1 MKLFTQLALVS
12 AIAVSGNA
20 MAMQALDDTQLS
32 ATTGQDGITL
42 TIKPPVKAFS
52 GLTAGAGGVIAID
65 HIYVHDND
73 GLAAA
78 DGGSD
83 TSGAITL
90 DGFAIAGN
98 QPIVVKIDADG
109 NGAGAG
115 NGNAFLNVNVALPSE
130 LVIRTGAI
138 GVAASNRT
146 SASAASVRGVLTKN
160 SHILNSIDVKLGGA
174 VMNIQLGNEVQAG
187 STGTG
192 NATTMIKLSGSV
204 TNGISITGLSLDD
217 NSGVAAAAAVAPVA
231 GVDNSSPADGDFDDA
246 GDVAPVAGQAAKL
259 GTTGGSITI
268 GEILIRDSAGG
279 ANLTLATDI
288 DVSANGLIMTMG
300 GTKTDIMLSNV
311 VLGNAAAV
319 AGVNIDTTASIGD
332 VEIVGLDMVGTQI
345 AISGH

>member
-130 LVIRTGAI
+130 LVIRTGDI

-160 SHILNSIDVKLGGA
+160 SHILDTIDVKLGGA

-217 NSGVAAAAAVAPVA
+217 NSGVAAAAAIA

-246 GDVAPVAGQAAKL
+246 GDVAPQAAKL

-268 GEILIRDSAGG
+268 GEILIRDSANG

-288 DVSANGLIMTMG
+288 DVSANGLILTVG

-311 VLGNAAAV
+311 VLGGAAAV

-332 VEIVGLDMVGTQI
+332 VEIVGLDMVGAQI

>member
-20 MAMQALDDTQLS
+20 MAMQALDDAQLS

-42 TIKPPVKAFS
+42 SIKPPVKAFT
-52 GLTAGAGGVIAID
+52 GLTAGRGGVIAID

-130 LVIRTGAI
+130 LVIRTGDI
-138 GVAASNRT
+138 GVAASNRVAGT
-146 SASAASVRGVLTKN
+146 AASVRGVLTKN
-160 SHILNSIDVKLGGA
+160 SHILDTIDVKLGGA

-204 TNGISITGLSLDD
+204 TNGISIIGLSLDD
-217 NSGVAAAAAVAPVA
+217 NSGVAAAAAIA

-288 DVSANGLIMTMG
+288 DVSANGLILTVG

-332 VEIVGLDMVGTQI
+332 VEIVGLDMVGAQI

>member
-42 TIKPPVKAFS
+42 TIKPPVKAFT
-52 GLTAGAGGVIAID
+52 GLTAGRGGVIAID

-73 GLAAA
+73 GAVGAVTTAAA
-78 DGGSD
+78 
-83 TSGAITL
+83 GAITL

-130 LVIRTGAI
+130 LVIRTGDI

-160 SHILNSIDVKLGGA
+160 SHILDTIDVKLGGA

-217 NSGVAAAAAVAPVA
+217 NSGVAAAAAIA

-246 GDVAPVAGQAAKL
+246 GDVAPQAAKL

-268 GEILIRDSAGG
+268 GEILIRDSANG

-288 DVSANGLIMTMG
+288 DVSANGLILTVG

-311 VLGNAAAV
+311 VLGGAAAV

-332 VEIVGLDMVGTQI
+332 VEIVGLDMVGAQI

>member
-20 MAMQALDDTQLS
+20 MAMQALDDAQLS

-42 TIKPPVKAFS
+42 TIKPPVKAFD
-52 GLTAGAGGVIAID
+52 GLTAGRGGVIAID

-73 GLAAA
+73 GAVGAVPTAAA
-78 DGGSD
+78 
-83 TSGAITL
+83 GAITL

-130 LVIRTGAI
+130 LVIRTGDI

-146 SASAASVRGVLTKN
+146 AASAASVRGVLTKN
-160 SHILNSIDVKLGGA
+160 SHILDSIDVKLGGA

-217 NSGVAAAAAVAPVA
+217 NSGVAAAAGIPAVPGVDVNGNGDFTDPGDTAPVA
-231 GVDNSSPADGDFDDA
+231 AVP
-246 GDVAPVAGQAAKL
+246 PKL

-311 VLGNAAAV
+311 VLGGAAAV

-332 VEIVGLDMVGTQI
+332 VEIVGLDMVGAQI

>member
-20 MAMQALDDTQLS
+20 MAMQALDDAQLS

-42 TIKPPVKAFS
+42 TIKPPVKAFT

-73 GLAAA
+73 GAVGAVPTAAA
-78 DGGSD
+78 
-83 TSGAITL
+83 GAITL

-130 LVIRTGAI
+130 LVIRTGDI

-160 SHILNSIDVKLGGA
+160 SHILDTIDVKLGGA

-217 NSGVAAAAAVAPVA
+217 NSGVAAAAGIPAVPGVDVNGNGDFTDPGDTAPVA
-231 GVDNSSPADGDFDDA
+231 AVP
-246 GDVAPVAGQAAKL
+246 PKL

-268 GEILIRDSAGG
+268 GEILIRDSANG

-311 VLGNAAAV
+311 VLGGAAAV

-332 VEIVGLDMVGTQI
+332 VEIVGLDMVGAQI

>member
-20 MAMQALDDTQLS
+20 MAMQALDDAQLS

-42 TIKPPVKAFS
+42 TIKPPVKAFT
-52 GLTAGAGGVIAID
+52 GLTAGRGGVIAID

-130 LVIRTGAI
+130 LVIRTGDI
-138 GVAASNRT
+138 GVAASNRVAGT
-146 SASAASVRGVLTKN
+146 AASVRGVLTKN
-160 SHILNSIDVKLGGA
+160 SHILDTIDVKLGGA

-246 GDVAPVAGQAAKL
+246 GDVAPQAAKL

-288 DVSANGLIMTMG
+288 DVSANGLILTVG

-311 VLGNAAAV
+311 VLGNVAAN
-319 AGVNIDTTASIGD
+319 AGVNIDTKASIGD

>member
-20 MAMQALDDTQLS
+20 MAMQALDDAQLS

-42 TIKPPVKAFS
+42 TIKPPVKAFD
-52 GLTAGAGGVIAID
+52 GLTAGRGGVIAID

-130 LVIRTGAI
+130 LVIRTGDI

-160 SHILNSIDVKLGGA
+160 SHILNTIDVKLGGA

-217 NSGVAAAAAVAPVA
+217 NSGVAAAAAIA

-246 GDVAPVAGQAAKL
+246 GDVAPQAAKL

-332 VEIVGLDMVGTQI
+332 VEIVGLDMVGAQI

>member
-42 TIKPPVKAFS
+42 TIKPPVKAFT
-52 GLTAGAGGVIAID
+52 GLTAGRGGVIAID

-73 GLAAA
+73 GAVGAVTTAAA
-78 DGGSD
+78 
-83 TSGAITL
+83 GAITL

-130 LVIRTGAI
+130 LVIRTGDI

-160 SHILNSIDVKLGGA
+160 SHILDTIDVKLGGA

-204 TNGISITGLSLDD
+204 TNGISIIGLSLDD
-217 NSGVAAAAAVAPVA
+217 NSGVAAAAAIA

-246 GDVAPVAGQAAKL
+246 GDVAPQAAKL

-288 DVSANGLIMTMG
+288 DVSANGLILTVG

-311 VLGNAAAV
+311 VLGGAAAV

-332 VEIVGLDMVGTQI
+332 VEIVGLDMVGAQI